1 MNGNNFFVD
10 TNVVI
15 YWLNGDRT
23 LADILNGKQIY
34 VSFISELELLSYSK
48 LSEKEKSLIKN
59 FLTDCNIV
67 DINSSIKSHVIALR
81 QKYNLKLPDSIIL
94 ASSIYLDIPLIT
106 ADSDFKRIE
115 NINLIFYEQ

>member
-34 VSFISELELLSYSK
+34 VSFISELEFF
-48 LSEKEKSLIKN
+48 N
-59 FLTDCNIV
+59 
-67 DINSSIKSHVIALR
+67 
-81 QKYNLKLPDSIIL
+81 
-94 ASSIYLDIPLIT
+94 
-106 ADSDFKRIE
+106 
-115 NINLIFYEQ
+115 